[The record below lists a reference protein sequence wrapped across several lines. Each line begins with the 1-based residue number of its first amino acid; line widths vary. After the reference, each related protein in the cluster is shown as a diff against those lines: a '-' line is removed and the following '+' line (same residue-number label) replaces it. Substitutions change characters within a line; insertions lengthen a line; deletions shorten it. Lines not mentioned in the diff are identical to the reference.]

1 MLLFVIFIIVI
12 AIFLYDDY
20 LDKRGRYH
28 YSVLIGIKWEEDS
41 IEDYRFYANNRRTAM
56 QMAIRK
62 YCDENEVPSTDLY
75 VYAVE
80 NLNI

>member
-1 MLLFVIFIIVI
+1 MGIFVMGLIVI
-12 AIFLYDDY
+12 AILAIDEYLYRRD
-20 LDKRGRYH
+20 RYQ

-56 QMAIRK
+56 QMAVRK
-62 YCDENEVPSTDLY
+62 YCDENEVPTTDLY

-80 NLNI
+80 NLDI

>member
-1 MLLFVIFIIVI
+1 MFIFVIGLIVI
-12 AIFLYDDY
+12 AILVYDDY
-20 LDKRGRYH
+20 LDWRGRYQ

-41 IEDYRFYANNRRTAM
+41 IEDYRFYANNSRTAM
-56 QMAIRK
+56 QMAVRK